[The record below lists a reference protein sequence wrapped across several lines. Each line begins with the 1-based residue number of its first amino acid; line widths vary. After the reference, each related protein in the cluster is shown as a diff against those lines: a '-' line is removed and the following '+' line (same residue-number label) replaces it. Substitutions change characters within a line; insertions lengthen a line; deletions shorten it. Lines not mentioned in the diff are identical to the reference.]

1 MGFDFEDSGHTHRG
15 DGSGYCNQ
23 GHLVDG
29 GMVCQAWLWLN
40 PWFVD
45 RMGLIFL
52 WLLVWNM
59 AFIFPYA
66 LWLFN
71 IAMENGPF
79 IDGLP
84 IINDDFPWLC

>member
-1 MGFDFEDSGHTHRG
+1 
-15 DGSGYCNQ
+15 
-23 GHLVDG
+23 
-29 GMVCQAWLWLN
+29 
-40 PWFVD
+40 
-45 RMGLIFL
+45 MGLIFL